1 MKRRVII
8 LGILIMI
15 TGVCALRPS
24 LGRSRPDLAA
34 LMSFDD
40 GPLTFARTYTT
51 GQIGPFIIGQSRNAA
66 RSRLSGLQLLDQD
79 RAQLADNTPNWRVA
93 LPAESGGYNLYTL
106 NFRDNR
112 ITSVKAFY
120 SVFAGL

>member
-1 MKRRVII
+1 
-8 LGILIMI
+8 MI
-15 TGVCALRPS
+15 AGGCALRPS

-40 GPLTFARTYTT
+40 GPLTFARTYST
-51 GQIGPFIIGQSRNAA
+51 GQIGPFTIGESRNVV
-66 RSRLSGLQLLDQD
+66 RKRLSGLPLLDQD
-79 RAQLADNTPNWRVA
+79 KAQLAGNAPDWSVS

-106 NFRDNR
+106 NFRDDR
-112 ITSVKAFY
+112 ISSVKALN